1 MQKNNIKKIIL
12 NYLKNSNFGFTLTSI
27 FIGFLLGA
35 VVLAIAGFN
44 PLEAY
49 AVMVKGVFS
58 RPSYVAWTI
67 IRATPLII
75 TGLSITFAFKTG
87 LFNIGAEG
95 QFIVGAM
102 TAAAAGYFIKLPAII
117 HVPLVILLA
126 MAAAAL
132 YGGFAGYLK
141 AKHGVHEVISTI
153 MLNWIALYLNNYI
166 VRLEG
171 FRRSTTIKSFDI
183 QPTASIIVLEQ
194 WKRSEAGRAWLSNH
208 EFWKD
213 VFRTPLNLGIVGAII
228 LAILVWYLLSKTT
241 LGYELKA
248 VGFNQH
254 AAEYGGINVKRNI
267 VISML
272 IAGALAGA
280 AGAFHVMGDSKSVAS
295 LAAMEGY
302 GLDGIAVALIGG
314 NTAVGSVFAGL
325 LFGGLNY
332 GGTKIQPALGAPS
345 EVINIVIGTIVYFI
359 AIPKAIKYVIAMLPK
374 KRGAKNAG

>member
-1 MQKNNIKKIIL
+1 MPSNISLSDRVRKFFR
-12 NYLKNSNFGFTLTSI
+12 NSNIGYTLASV
-27 FIGFLLGA
+27 FIGFLVGA
-35 VVLAIAGFN
+35 VILAIAGFN

-49 AVMVKGVFS
+49 SVMIKGVFS
-58 RPSYVAWTI
+58 RPSYIAWTI

-75 TGLSITFAFKTG
+75 TGLSIAFAFKTG

-117 HVPLVILLA
+117 HIPVVIILA
-126 MAAAAL
+126 MTAAGI

-171 FRRSTTIKSFDI
+171 FKRATTQKSFDI
-183 QPTASIIVLEQ
+183 QPTSSIIILEQ
-194 WKRSEAGRAWLSNH
+194 WKRSEIGKAWLNNH

-213 VFRTPLNLGIVGAII
+213 VFRTPLNFGIVGAII
-228 LAILVWYLLSKTT
+228 LAIIIWYVLNKTT

-248 VGFNQH
+248 VGFNKH
-254 AAEYGGINVKRNI
+254 AAEYGGINVQKSII
-267 VISML
+267 VSML
-272 IAGALAGA
+272 MAGALAGA
-280 AGAFHVMGDSKSVAS
+280 AGAFHVMGESKSIAS

-302 GLDGIAVALIGG
+302 GFDGIAVALIGG
-314 NTAVGSVFAGL
+314 STPLGAIFSGF
-325 LFGGLNY
+325 LFGGLKY

-345 EVINIVIGTIVYFI
+345 EVISIVIGTIVFFI
-359 AIPKAIKYVIAMLPK
+359 AIPRAIKYIIEKLPK
-374 KRGAKNAG
+374 KRGAKNV